1 MKKIMQWMSA
11 AILICGIVTLNSC
24 VRVDDPAPIQ
34 PSDEL
39 TLMKQDDRVSL
50 YTFEY
55 PSVNAQGESVM
66 LSALLVAWTP
76 EDKQETDS
84 IEALHILSHYTIT
97 ADKECPTSKEGSD
110 EQTVMSMVPGRDY
123 HSYTTGEAADYV
135 GHCIFIAPD
144 YEGYGN
150 TKDSPHPYMQQHLTA
165 QQVLDAV
172 QYGLKVYR
180 QSVGANERLLPIKS
194 DWRTF
199 ALGYSQGGAVTLAL
213 QRLIEEKG
221 LAEALHFQG
230 SICGDGP
237 YDLISTIRYYF
248 DDDGTSYD
256 TETEHRKEIITM
268 PVVMPLI
275 IKGMGYGNPLL
286 KPYNIEQYLSQ
297 QFRDTGVLEWIDS
310 KEYSTTD
317 INGMWHNQLKEGMDK
332 DDRHYTPE
340 QMAEMFLAPNYI
352 VWARLEKIL
361 TKECYDYLANTDNF
375 IHVPTKADNAM
386 TALHM
391 ALAENS
397 LATGWTPRHRIYFM
411 HSKGDM
417 IVPYGNLLA
426 FRAAHADQ
434 EGTLFLVN
442 DTYSSSDH
450 VDAGSTF
457 YMSLVFREL
466 APAFNWICEPI
477 TK

>member
-1 MKKIMQWMSA
+1 M
-11 AILICGIVTLNSC
+11 
-24 VRVDDPAPIQ
+24 
-34 PSDEL
+34 
-39 TLMKQDDRVSL
+39 
-50 YTFEY
+50 
-55 PSVNAQGESVM
+55 
-66 LSALLVAWTP
+66 
-76 EDKQETDS
+76 
-84 IEALHILSHYTIT
+84 
-97 ADKECPTSKEGSD
+97 
-110 EQTVMSMVPGRDY
+110 
-123 HSYTTGEAADYV
+123 
-135 GHCIFIAPD
+135 
-144 YEGYGN
+144 
-150 TKDSPHPYMQQHLTA
+150 
-165 QQVLDAV
+165 LDAV

-340 QMAEMFLAPNYI
+340 QMAE
-352 VWARLEKIL
+352 
-361 TKECYDYLANTDNF
+361 
-375 IHVPTKADNAM
+375 
-386 TALHM
+386 
-391 ALAENS
+391 NS

-450 VDAGSTF
+450 VDTGSTF
-457 YMSLVFREL
+457 YMSLAFREL